1 MEASEMAYLYG
12 RDWTRRELLQH
23 VGHIDQIAGIKLL
36 EVTDGIERGNRLLRV
51 WTGGGLDFDVLPDRA
66 LDISTCRYKGVPLAW
81 ASPTG
86 AVHPAFYEPAGLGW
100 LRSFQGGLLVTC
112 GLDQFG
118 PPCSDAGEG
127 LGLHG
132 RVSNLPARYVN
143 HRAFWIGDEYEIEI
157 TGEVRQTRVFGENLV
172 LSRRISTRLGSC
184 TIRIEDEVTNEG
196 FTPHPHMILYHMNLG
211 FPLVSA
217 DSQLHLEAEETIP
230 RDADAE
236 AGLIRWRELQPPTAD
251 YREQVFRHIQRAD
264 AGGKA
269 CVEVENSLL
278 GVGLR
283 LTYDR
288 TSLPYLIHW
297 KMMGEGIYVLGIEP
311 ANCGVIG
318 GRAMAREK
326 GALQHL
332 GPGES
337 CHYILEVEVH

>member
-1 MEASEMAYLYG
+1 MAYLYN
-12 RDWTRRELLQH
+12 RDWTRQALLQR
-23 VGHIDQIAGIKLL
+23 VGHTDQVAGINLL

-66 LDISTCRYKGVPLAW
+66 LDISACRYKGIPLAW

-86 AVHPAFYEPAGLGW
+86 AVHPAFYEPGGLGW

-118 PPCSDAGEG
+118 PPCSDAGEE

-143 HRAFWIGDEYEIEI
+143 HRASWAGDEYEIEI
-157 TGEVRQTRVFGENLV
+157 TGEIRQTRVFGENLV
-172 LSRRISTRLGSC
+172 LRRRIWTRLGS
-184 TIRIEDEVTNEG
+184 RAMQVEDEVTNEG
-196 FTPHPHMILYHMNLG
+196 FVPHPHMILYHINLG
-211 FPLVSA
+211 FPLVSE
-217 DSQLHLEAEETIP
+217 DSQLHLEAEETIA

-236 AGLIRWRELQPPTAD
+236 AGLSMWREFQPPTAG

-269 CVEVENSLL
+269 RVEVESPLV

-288 TSLPYLIHW
+288 TNLPYLIHW

-311 ANCGVIG
+311 ANCGVMG
-318 GRAMAREK
+318 GRAAAREK
-326 GALQHL
+326 EALPHL
-332 GPGES
+332 EPGES
-337 CHYILEVEVH
+337 RRYVLEIEVY

>member
-1 MEASEMAYLYG
+1 MAYLYDRG
-12 RDWTRRELLQH
+12 WTRQELLQR
-23 VGHIDQIAGIKLL
+23 VGHIDQVAGIKLL

-66 LDISTCRYKGVPLAW
+66 LDISACRYKGIPLAW

-86 AVHPAFYEPAGLGW
+86 AVPPAFYEPGGLGW

-118 PPCSDAGEG
+118 PPCSDAGEE

-143 HRAFWIGDEYEIEI
+143 HRASWVGDEYEIEI
-157 TGEVRQTRVFGENLV
+157 TGEVRQARVFGENLV
-172 LSRRISTRLGSC
+172 LRRRISTRLGSRK
-184 TIRIEDEVTNEG
+184 IQIEDEVTNEG
-196 FTPHPHMILYHMNLG
+196 FAPHPHMILYHINLG
-211 FPLVSA
+211 FPLVSE
-217 DSQLHLEAEETIP
+217 DSQLCLDAEETIA

-236 AGLIRWRELQPPTAD
+236 AGLTRWRELQPPTAD
-251 YREQVFRHIQRAD
+251 YREQVFRHIQQAD

-269 CVEVENSLL
+269 RVEVENPLL

-288 TSLPYLIHW
+288 TNLPYLFHW

-311 ANCGVIG
+311 ANCSVIG
-318 GRAMAREK
+318 GRATARKKE
-326 GALQHL
+326 ALPHL
-332 GPGES
+332 EPGES
-337 CHYILEVEVH
+337 RRYVLEVEVH